1 MDKNKL
7 KKIRNRIDSTDRK
20 LLALLNKRA
29 DLALEVKKEK
39 RGQASN
45 VYVPEREAEVFGRI
59 IAGNKGP
66 FPDDSVKAVFREII
80 SASRALQAPLKI
92 AYWGPEA
99 TFTHLAALSHFG
111 QAVSYVAIR
120 NLADIFTEVENGRA
134 DYGVIPIE
142 NSTEGVVNHTLDI
155 FMDSELKICAETLSK
170 ISYSLLSKS
179 KKISEIKRLYVFQQP
194 LAQCRNWVETNL
206 ADVEIIEAKN
216 TAESARLAA
225 KDRGSAAIANALAGE
240 IYGLNTLATKIED
253 VPDNFTR
260 FLVIGGK
267 YVART
272 GNDKTSVLISLKD
285 KVGALYSMLLPFKR
299 RKINLTSIESRPSR
313 KKAWEYFFFVD
324 MSGHIEDVKIKAAL
338 ADLKKEGHSVKVLG
352 SYPGAY

>member
-1 MDKNKL
+1 MDKKKL
-7 KKIRNRIDSTDRK
+7 KNIRKNIDGVDRK

-29 DLALEVKKEK
+29 DLALQVKKEK
-39 RGQASN
+39 RGENNN
-45 VYVPEREAEVFGRI
+45 VYVPEREAEVFGKLI
-59 IAGNKGP
+59 TGNKGP

-99 TFTHLAALSHFG
+99 TFTHLAALEHFG
-111 QAVSYVAIR
+111 QAVSYVAIK

-155 FMDSELKICAETLSK
+155 FIDSELKICAETLSR
-170 ISYSLLSKS
+170 ISYRLLSKS
-179 KKISEIKRLYVFQQP
+179 KSIKEIKRLYVFQQP

-206 ADVEIIEAKN
+206 PDTEIIEAKN

-225 KDRGSAAIANALAGE
+225 KDKGSAAVANTLAGE
-240 IYGLNTLATKIED
+240 IYGLNTLAKNLED

-260 FLVIGGK
+260 FLVIGNK

-272 GNDKTSVLISLKD
+272 GNDKTSVLVSLKD

-324 MSGHIEDVKIKAAL
+324 MSGHMEDAKVKAAL
-338 ADLKKEGHSVKVLG
+338 ADLKKAGHAVKILG